1 MERYYAGESPAA
13 IFRETGLDPSL
24 IGYKRI
30 ERSIA
35 RWRHPGNSAP
45 AGVES
50 SHVAA
55 DHRAVRQE
63 NRVLRSKVAALE
75 GLVKLANARSN
86 AVVRKGRRFELIERV
101 RESVPDFSVSVAC
114 KTLGVSEGGYY
125 RWRSTKE

>member
-13 IFRETGLDPSL
+13 IFREAGLDPSL

-75 GLVKLANARSN
+75 GLVELANARSN
-86 AVVRKGRRFELIERV
+86 AVVRKGRRFELIECL